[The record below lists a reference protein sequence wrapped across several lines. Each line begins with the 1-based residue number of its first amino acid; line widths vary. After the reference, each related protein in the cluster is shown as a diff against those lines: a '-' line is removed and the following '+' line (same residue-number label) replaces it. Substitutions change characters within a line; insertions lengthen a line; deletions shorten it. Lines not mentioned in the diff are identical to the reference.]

1 MDINPHIGMTFE
13 ECYKKHKKVIHKVVS
28 KQLKGI
34 SNIYSMD
41 KEDLTQIAL
50 IGFLEAY
57 KNYDSKFN
65 SKFNS
70 YAYDIMRWTILKTLR
85 TKRDII
91 SFPQSFNVVWSIASK
106 YHYTI
111 HNLNEIIKRKPSNLS
126 DAQIKRAMEW
136 YGNNIP
142 ISLDG
147 EITFANKPENDKL
160 LYEIVKGSDS
170 DKSQVVVSEFL
181 NSLTTKQEMVV
192 SYLLDGMTQ
201 KEIAKKLNVTQ
212 PQICRVI
219 KSIQIA
225 WKKYEGRGDK

>member
-1 MDINPHIGMTFE
+1 MDINPHIGITFE

-111 HNLNEIIKRKPSNLS
+111 HNLNEILKRKPSNLS

-160 LYEIVKGSDS
+160 LYEIVKGSDN
-170 DKSQVVVSEFL
+170 DKSQVVVSDFL

-192 SYLLDGMTQ
+192 SYLLNGMTQ

-225 WKKYEGRGDK
+225 WKKYEGCGDK